1 VFPFRN
7 SSAKNYARIDCE
19 RPPDT
24 YNQPEDALL
33 AASVIMRFL
42 RSTFFITNIFATV
55 LAMILATSAICA
67 AGNAAAHDCVS
78 FDQAGKHVGASQCVR
93 GTVLHIETG
102 TKGVTVLNFCKE
114 AKACPFTVVVF
125 PADLKKMGDVRQLEG
140 QQIEIKGTIRDYDG
154 RTEIILRRSK
164 QLGEGA
170 FLLFPTV
177 PTDYDVER
185 AGHNATRAKRE
196 KTPKAKHVREEEPV
210 PIEEAGEP
218 Q

>member
-1 VFPFRN
+1 MAPMCV
-7 SSAKNYARIDCE
+7 
-19 RPPDT
+19 
-24 YNQPEDALL
+24 
-33 AASVIMRFL
+33 
-42 RSTFFITNIFATV
+42 
-55 LAMILATSAICA
+55 
-67 AGNAAAHDCVS
+67 AGNAPAHDCVS
-78 FDQAGKHVGASQCVR
+78 FDQASKHLGASQCVR
-93 GTVLHIETG
+93 GTVLHVETG

-140 QQIEIKGTIRDYDG
+140 QQIEIKGTIQDYDG

-170 FLLFPTV
+170 FLLFPMV

-185 AGHNATRAKRE
+185 AGHNASRAKRV

-210 PIEEAGEP
+210 PLEEAGEP

>member
-1 VFPFRN
+1 MLRAPVVFFE
-7 SSAKNYARIDCE
+7 I
-19 RPPDT
+19 
-24 YNQPEDALL
+24 
-33 AASVIMRFL
+33 
-42 RSTFFITNIFATV
+42 IFA
-55 LAMILATSAICA
+55 ILLFMAPMCV
-67 AGNAAAHDCVS
+67 AGNAPAHDCVS
-78 FDQAGKHVGASQCVR
+78 FDQASKHLGASQCVR
-93 GTVLHIETG
+93 GTVLHVETG

-140 QQIEIKGTIRDYDG
+140 QQIEIKGTIQDYDG

-170 FLLFPTV
+170 FLLFPMV

-185 AGHNATRAKRE
+185 AGHNASRAKRV

-210 PIEEAGEP
+210 PLEEAGEP